1 MKDGVLIGTYPIK
14 IILIGGIVGFVII
27 VTSFKNIKGRL
38 SKKDILCDLK
48 ISINNKDL
56 YVRAIIDTGNFLK
69 EPITKTPVVV
79 VEKEEL
85 IGIID
90 DKILNNLDEIV
101 NGKDVSVDEYA
112 LKLRLIPFSSLGK
125 ENGLLIRN
133 KVRFY

>member
-1 MKDGVLIGTYPIK
+1 LIGTYPIK